1 MKKGKKRKF
10 ADTQSS
16 VNSEKKR
23 NSGSGS
29 GQTSYLHLRLEMGE
43 GGREADL
50 SPEYVENHLI
60 MALKTLFGE
69 VGAAIPFS
77 VREVSNGT
85 ECEEKDLTAREI
97 VVEVLD
103 SGLDKLRAA
112 ATLQGTYQG
121 REVCLSTVS
130 VKSSFSPSVIENS

>member
-1 MKKGKKRKF
+1 MKGKKRKF

-16 VNSEKKR
+16 VISEKKR
-23 NSGSGS
+23 KSGNGS
-29 GQTSYLHLRLEMGE
+29 GQTSYLHLKLEIGE
-43 GGREADL
+43 CGREADL

-69 VGAAIPFS
+69 VGAALPFS

-103 SGLDKLRAA
+103 SGLGKLRAA
-112 ATLQGTYQG
+112 ATLQGTY
-121 REVCLSTVS
+121 
-130 VKSSFSPSVIENS
+130 

>member
-29 GQTSYLHLRLEMGE
+29 GQTSYLHLKLEIGE

-60 MALKTLFGE
+60 MALK
-69 VGAAIPFS
+69 
-77 VREVSNGT
+77 
-85 ECEEKDLTAREI
+85 
-97 VVEVLD
+97 
-103 SGLDKLRAA
+103 
-112 ATLQGTYQG
+112 
-121 REVCLSTVS
+121 
-130 VKSSFSPSVIENS
+130 

>member
-1 MKKGKKRKF
+1 MKKGKKRKV

-16 VNSEKKR
+16 VIDEKKR
-23 NSGSGS
+23 ISGSGS
-29 GQTSYLHLRLEMGE
+29 GQTSYLHLKLEIGE

-50 SPEYVENHLI
+50 STEYVENHLI

-69 VGAAIPFS
+69 VGAAIPFC
-77 VREVSNGT
+77 VREVLNGT
-85 ECEEKDLTAREI
+85 ECEEKDQTTREI

-121 REVCLSTVS
+121 REVCLSTVG

>member
-29 GQTSYLHLRLEMGE
+29 GQTSYLHLKLEIGE

-60 MALKTLFGE
+60 MALKYGSSKF
-69 VGAAIPFS
+69 
-77 VREVSNGT
+77 
-85 ECEEKDLTAREI
+85 D
-97 VVEVLD
+97 
-103 SGLDKLRAA
+103 
-112 ATLQGTYQG
+112 Q
-121 REVCLSTVS
+121 CLSCTHL
-130 VKSSFSPSVIENS
+130 KMLRLQ